1 MRKPATNFVL
11 VSCGFA
17 AGLLVALTLI
27 QSPRA
32 AEARLPAMPA
42 KYFPE
47 LISAG
52 VDGEKLVETNLF
64 IYEGND
70 GPAFAVIPADSPN
83 LSVAQLDGREV
94 FKED

>member
-1 MRKPATNFVL
+1 MRKIATNLVL

-17 AGLLVALTLI
+17 AGLLVALPLI

-47 LISAG
+47 LRSAG
-52 VDGEKLVETNLF
+52 VDGEQLVETNLF
-64 IYEGND
+64 FYEGDD
-70 GPAFAVIPADSPN
+70 GPAFEVIPADSPN
-83 LSVAQLDGREV
+83 LSVAQLDGLKL